1 MKDYLN
7 EVFNKFPIRRKKEQ
21 KDNFFEYVKKEV
33 EQYDYNAKVET
44 LKNNKN
50 IVIGDYEKAKV
61 VFTAHYDTPAT
72 ALIPNLMMPRNK
84 GISFIYAIG
93 YALVLVAIALAL
105 GIYIQKTLGL
115 PEQFSTLIYLIIYF
129 GEFYLTM
136 FCFPNKNNKNDNT
149 SGVATILSLVENNPN
164 KDIAFIL
171 FDNEELGLLGSKT
184 LAKAKKEAF
193 KSKLV
198 INLDCVANGKEILFI
213 VKDEAKKLDE
223 YKKLE
228 ELVKSNED
236 FNVTFYPMKGSM
248 GNSDHKNFECGIGVL
263 AAHKGKGKIVKYCC
277 GRIHTNRDTIAN
289 VENIE
294 FLTNSLTEYINNL

>member
-7 EVFNKFPIRRKKEQ
+7 EVFNKFPIRRKTVQ
-21 KDNFFEYVKKEV
+21 KDEFFKYVENETK
-33 EQYDYNAKVET
+33 QYGYTTKVET

-50 IVIGDYEKAKV
+50 IVIGDYEKAKI

-84 GISFIYAIG
+84 GLSFAYAIL
-93 YALVLVAIALAL
+93 YALVLVAVAMFL
-105 GIYIQKTLGL
+105 GIFIQRSLGL
-115 PEQFSTLIYLIIYF
+115 PSQFSTLIYLLIYF

-171 FDNEELGLLGSKT
+171 FDNEELGLLGSKA
-184 LAKAKKEAF
+184 LAKAKKEVF
-193 KSKLV
+193 SNKLV
-198 INLDCVANGKEILFI
+198 INLDCVANGKEVLLIAKDKAEKLPEYEKLKEY
-213 VKDEAKKLDE
+213 VKT
-223 YKKLE
+223 
-228 ELVKSNED
+228 NEN
-236 FNVTFYPMKGSM
+236 FNVHFYPLKGSM
-248 GNSDHKNFECGIGVL
+248 GNSDHKNFDCGVGVL
-263 AAHKGKGKIVKYCC
+263 VAHKGKGKLVKYCC
-277 GRIHTNRDTIAN
+277 GRIHTNRDTVAN

-294 FLTNSLTEYINNL
+294 FLTNSLTDYVNNL

>member
-7 EVFNKFPIRRKKEQ
+7 EVYNKFPIRKNDKQ
-21 KDNFFEYVKKEV
+21 KDEFFKYVENETK
-33 EQYDYNAKVET
+33 QYGYNAKVET
-44 LKNNKN
+44 IKKNKN

-61 VFTAHYDTPAT
+61 VFTAHYDTPAS

-84 GISFIYAIG
+84 GVSMIYAIA
-93 YALVLVAIALAL
+93 YSLVLVAIALTL
-105 GIYIQKTLGL
+105 GIYIQKALGL

-136 FCFPNKNNKNDNT
+136 FCFPNKHNKNDNT
-149 SGVATILSLVENNPN
+149 SGVATVLSLVELNQD
-164 KDIAFIL
+164 KEVAFIL
-171 FDNEELGLLGSKT
+171 FDNEELGLLGSKA
-184 LAKAKKEAF
+184 LAKTKKELF
-193 KSKLV
+193 KNKLV

-228 ELVKSNED
+228 EFVKSNED

-248 GNSDHKNFECGIGVL
+248 GNSDHKNFDCGIGVM
-263 AAHKGKGKIVKYCC
+263 AAHKGKGKLIKYYC
-277 GRIHTNRDTIAN
+277 GRIHTNKDTVADQK
-289 VENIE
+289 NIE
-294 FLTNSLTEYINNL
+294 FIANSLTSFINNI